1 VKQRLIWCALVALCW
16 SALFF
21 GAPTRSF
28 ALSNLLVQLAIFIPF
43 ANIPGWRSNRL
54 SYVDFAWPAGLC
66 AIGIQVLWFAGEATW
81 LTLAVAA
88 MYGAAGLRMAFW
100 AAHMYLPGR
109 LTRDLPRY
117 EYQRRRWARAGFTSE
132 RLSVQYEILV
142 QAMANFAFLAVP
154 AYVVATNDRSSIA
167 PWEIVAILV
176 WLVAFGFE
184 SVADL
189 QKRRYLAGDVRN
201 RKGVCDVG
209 LWRYTRHPNYFGQW
223 LQWIALV
230 TLALPSLLALR
241 AQVPVAAF
249 AVVGV
254 SLAWV
259 VYIMYRTLVHYTGA
273 VPAEYYSRLKR
284 AAYADYQASVN
295 RFFPG
300 PRKPGAATQ

>member
-1 VKQRLIWCALVALCW
+1 MKQRLIWCAIVAVCW
-16 SALFF
+16 STLLSIPA
-21 GAPTRSF
+21 TRDF
-28 ALSNLLVQLAIFIPF
+28 ALGNLLVQLAIFIPF

-54 SYVDFAWPAGLC
+54 SYVDFAWPAGLL
-66 AIGIQVLWFAGEATW
+66 AIGIQLLFFAAETTW

-88 MYGAAGLRMAFW
+88 LYGAAGLRMAFW

-117 EYQRRRWARAGFTSE
+117 EYQRQRWARAGFTNE

-142 QAMANFAFLAVP
+142 QAMANVAFLAVP
-154 AYVVATNDRSSIA
+154 AYMVATNSRSSLT
-167 PWEIVAILV
+167 PWEIAAILA
-176 WLVAFGFE
+176 WVAAYAFE
-184 SVADL
+184 SVGDL
-189 QKRRYLAGDVRN
+189 QKRRFLARDPGQ
-201 RKGVCDVG
+201 RKAVCDVG

-273 VPAEYYSRLKR
+273 VPAEYYSRRKR

-300 PRKPGAATQ
+300 PRKPGAAIE